1 METGISINTKINT
14 KRERKT
20 VTRQKLSG
28 QNDLLMSKI
37 KKILALHT
45 LADENW
51 VKAVSAQYFLIG
63 IAELLKFN
71 TERNQDYALV
81 LDESFSSIKLN
92 YKGGFK
98 IDEKN
103 ILIIPDENN
112 KLLACMRNE
121 DANDNYYL
129 KTRLRAEL
137 IQSPELIYKNYHY
150 GLMLKISSAC
160 NTPIFN
166 IVQTVTMDELFKSTS
181 LDPYGGWYHYRLPWI
196 TARILISLKNV
207 NYSNREDCENI
218 DKIIN
223 EALKSLIDRVC
234 PDYYWRS
241 GAGDWVSKWES
252 TGLCLEALYVYEQI
266 EDNKDIIEAI
276 MGYLLSESSKQIWLS
291 KPDFSTEQTTNE
303 TLASIILSSVM
314 YRLTH
319 KYYKKIFNEI
329 KSAIEEY
336 FLKCLK
342 SIENR
347 EENIVR
353 QYCTIPEILYYI
365 TIAMKGD

>member
-1 METGISINTKINT
+1 METGIPINTANIKT
-14 KRERKT
+14 KRGRRGTRKKLDG
-20 VTRQKLSG
+20 QKG
-28 QNDLLMSKI
+28 TLMSKI

-71 TERNQDYALV
+71 TEQNQDYALV

-103 ILIIPDENN
+103 ILIIPDEND
-112 KLLACMRNE
+112 KLLACMQDE
-121 DANDNYYL
+121 DTNDGYYL

-137 IQSPELIYKNYHY
+137 IQNPELIYKNYHY
-150 GLMLKISSAC
+150 GLMLKISGAC

-166 IVQTVTMDELFKSTS
+166 TVQSLTLDELFRSSS

-207 NYSNREDCENI
+207 NYSNRIDYYRI

-252 TGLCLEALYVYEQI
+252 TGLCLEALYVYEEI
-266 EDNKDIIEAI
+266 DNNKDIIDEI
-276 MGYLLSESSKQIWLS
+276 IGYLLSESTKQLWLNT
-291 KPDFSTEQTTNE
+291 PDFSTEQSTNE
-303 TLASIILSSVM
+303 TLASIILASVT

-329 KSAIEEY
+329 KSETEIY
-336 FLKCLK
+336 FLKCLEI
-342 SIENR
+342 IENR
-347 EENIVR
+347 GENIVR

-365 TIAMKGD
+365 AITMKE